1 MGFYDVYLA
10 IDPTGEVKSTTFP
23 LGQPV
28 YLFFSLND
36 PSDQRR
42 AKYIWYAVEVAGL
55 NPDTEVYRLEET
67 LTRSR
72 GSTQASGLGGGRPGK
87 YKVELYLNGL
97 LSATQEFEIQ

>member
-10 IDPTGEVKSTTFP
+10 IDPTGEVRSTTFP
-23 LGQPV
+23 AGQPV
-28 YLFFSLND
+28 YLFYMIND

-42 AKYIWYAVEVAGL
+42 VKFIWYAVEVEGF
-55 NPDTEVYRLEET
+55 NPNIEVYEVEET